1 MKIGKHLLNKQGSS
15 WIVSFLC
22 PLKKTC
28 GNMGLFHFI
37 SLHSKYLLFILSSF
51 KSVNKNFECS
61 DMKKYYGSEATKTG
75 ARNYARKFYS
85 SKAWER
91 KSKAYRKA
99 HPLCERCLKKG
110 IYTRSTCV
118 HHKTHIDQ
126 DNYRDVHILFGDSN
140 LEALCD
146 LCHAQEHS
154 KRKPSFE
161 FDENGMLIGCGRED
175 DECKK
180 EHGKKESIHN

>member
-1 MKIGKHLLNKQGSS
+1 MNSKH
-15 WIVSFLC
+15 
-22 PLKKTC
+22 
-28 GNMGLFHFI
+28 
-37 SLHSKYLLFILSSF
+37 
-51 KSVNKNFECS
+51 FECS

-85 SKAWER
+85 SKAWEN

-118 HHKTHIDQ
+118 HHKVHINQ
-126 DNYRDVHILFGDSN
+126 DNYRDIHILFGDSN

-146 LCHAQEHS
+146 LCHAEEHS

-180 EHGKKESIHN
+180 KHGKKESIHN

>member
-1 MKIGKHLLNKQGSS
+1 MPVEKDLWKHGPFSYL
-15 WIVSFLC
+15 
-22 PLKKTC
+22 
-28 GNMGLFHFI
+28 FI
-37 SLHSKYLLFILSSF
+37 SLHSKQLLLFLSSF
-51 KSVNKNFECS
+51 KSVNCSYGQNFECS

-118 HHKTHIDQ
+118 HHKVHIDQ

-146 LCHAQEHS
+146 LCHAEEHS

>member
-1 MKIGKHLLNKQGSS
+1 MAQKQRKRALEIMLENSTQARLGK
-15 WIVSFLC
+15 
-22 PLKKTC
+22 
-28 GNMGLFHFI
+28 
-37 SLHSKYLLFILSSF
+37 
-51 KSVNKNFECS
+51 
-61 DMKKYYGSEATKTG
+61 
-75 ARNYARKFYS
+75 
-85 SKAWER
+85 
-91 KSKAYRKA
+91 RKA

-118 HHKTHIDQ
+118 HHKVHIDQ
-126 DNYRDVHILFGDSN
+126 DNYRDIHILFGDSN

-146 LCHAQEHS
+146 LCHAEEHS

-180 EHGKKESIHN
+180 EHGKKE

>member
-1 MKIGKHLLNKQGSS
+1 M
-15 WIVSFLC
+15 
-22 PLKKTC
+22 
-28 GNMGLFHFI
+28 
-37 SLHSKYLLFILSSF
+37 LSSF
-51 KSVNKNFECS
+51 PTNFNCNQIFECS

-85 SKAWER
+85 SKAWEK

-110 IYTRSTCV
+110 IYNRSTCV
-118 HHKTHIDQ
+118 HHKVHIDQ
-126 DNYRDVHILFGDSN
+126 DNYRDIHILFGDSN

-146 LCHAQEHS
+146 LCHAEEHS

-180 EHGKKESIHN
+180 EHGKKE

>member
-1 MKIGKHLLNKQGSS
+1 MDCFIIVPVGKDLWKHGSFS
-15 WIVSFLC
+15 YHCIQRVYCSYC
-22 PLKKTC
+22 RPLFNPTNC
-28 GNMGLFHFI
+28 NCNQI
-37 SLHSKYLLFILSSF
+37 
-51 KSVNKNFECS
+51 FECS

-85 SKAWER
+85 SKAWEK

-118 HHKTHIDQ
+118 HHKIHIDQ
-126 DNYRDVHILFGDSN
+126 DNYRDIHILFGDSN

-146 LCHAQEHS
+146 LCHAEEHS

-180 EHGKKESIHN
+180 EHGKKE

>member
-1 MKIGKHLLNKQGSS
+1 MIFCSREDWKTSSRTNKVVLGLLH
-15 WIVSFLC
+15 IVPVWKRPVETRVF
-22 PLKKTC
+22 
-28 GNMGLFHFI
+28 FI
-37 SLHSKYLLFILSSF
+37 SLHSKCLLFILSSF

-85 SKAWER
+85 SKAWEK
-91 KSKAYRKA
+91 KSKAYRKS

-118 HHKTHIDQ
+118 HHKIHIDQ
-126 DNYRDVHILFGDSN
+126 DNYRDIHILFGDSN

-146 LCHAQEHS
+146 LCHAEEHS

-161 FDENGMLIGCGRED
+161 FDENGMLIGCGKE

-180 EHGKKESIHN
+180 EHGKKE